1 MEMICNKGRKV
12 KKYLTALNTKKV
24 PEKLI
29 GRGEYHGTLSGT
41 GQHIPLSQL
50 FPTVGLF
57 YKRLIR
63 YFN

>member
-29 GRGEYHGTLSGT
+29 GRGEYFKHRYIRLLLY
-41 GQHIPLSQL
+41 IN
-50 FPTVGLF
+50 
-57 YKRLIR
+57 KR
-63 YFN
+63 